1 MFRFGSKVT
10 EARFKKMLFTNVTEK
25 TNFECFEKISI
36 LSFFAR
42 LPVLDSA
49 ETIEIIKKYL
59 ETGNF
64 SVFEVLP
71 LFNANTRSVIEVQTE

>member
-1 MFRFGSKVT
+1 MRAILKKLSTTRFSK
-10 EARFKKMLFTNVTEK
+10 KKEIENVPRKILFD
-25 TNFECFEKISI
+25 II
-36 LSFFAR
+36 YLSR

-64 SVFEVLP
+64 SVFEVFH
-71 LFNANTRSVIEVQTE
+71 LFNVNTRSVE

>member
-1 MFRFGSKVT
+1 MFTSDGASFHAGAKNLSVKFSST
-10 EARFKKMLFTNVTEK
+10 E
-25 TNFECFEKISI
+25 FEDFEISDH
-36 LSFFAR
+36 R

-64 SVFEVLP
+64 SVFEASILQF
-71 LFNANTRSVIEVQTE
+71 LET